1 MQSSRRI
8 PILIHAAFPVAIYGL
23 ESCLRALSENIPFIA
38 DNIFLP
44 RHDAEAHAESLD
56 SCDDKG
62 WLLHHFEWSKEE
74 HEEHFAFDQHPF
86 GICAPRDCY
95 DERTGAFAL
104 NPVSI
109 LDLSMKDEALRIKLS
124 EHGVHE
130 SLMDGVA
137 DILYARGTPREEW
150 VMPYH
155 RAEPLH
161 IAILGFPEC
170 GTTQLAYN
178 LGLHPHIVFSELGN
192 DVDVFQYG
200 VMYASELQ
208 NFVADDP
215 KYAQRLNELSF
226 EQKHLLQVGIT
237 SPLSVYHRERM
248 YTAARLG
255 LKTIICIRHPY
266 KMHTS
271 AFAHRVDRKQDF
283 EDYFK
288 SHEFDRMSNVLYDHT
303 GLFARENLMVVS
315 LDNFI
320 REPHETYEAI
330 FKFIGVNPNEQNI
343 MSSENFW
350 TPQNVDICKHGDR
363 HPTGR
368 SPYEEYLDECFEDYH
383 QGVAEGL
390 DFKAEARRMK
400 KIAEFF
406 SHGIEKVYGFEDDE
420 KFCDGDIIFSVPR
433 WWMYKLRE
441 KSGNWVICSVDPRMQ
456 NITVGDEMFYNPCPE
471 SILHTDDPNVEYCK
485 ENYVVTIPGPL
496 KKLFPEYMISDLQQ
510 RVDIVNTHRQQNNE
524 PAYSGYPFLAR

>member
-1 MQSSRRI
+1 MHLDIVSAEEEIFSGNVKNI
-8 PILIHAAFPVAIYGL
+8 IAAAMMGEVGIYPQHTPMITPLKPG
-23 ESCLRALSENIPFIA
+23 EVKVISEE
-38 DNIFLP
+38 D
-44 RHDAEAHAESLD
+44 
-56 SCDDKG
+56 
-62 WLLHHFEWSKEE
+62 
-74 HEEHFAFDQHPF
+74 EEHFAFDQRPF

-226 EQKHLLQVGIT
+226 EQKHLLQVGFR
-237 SPLSVYHRERM
+237 VVF
-248 YTAARLG
+248 
-255 LKTIICIRHPY
+255 LK
-266 KMHTS
+266 
-271 AFAHRVDRKQDF
+271 
-283 EDYFK
+283 
-288 SHEFDRMSNVLYDHT
+288 
-303 GLFARENLMVVS
+303 G
-315 LDNFI
+315 
-320 REPHETYEAI
+320 
-330 FKFIGVNPNEQNI
+330 
-343 MSSENFW
+343 
-350 TPQNVDICKHGDR
+350 
-363 HPTGR
+363 
-368 SPYEEYLDECFEDYH
+368 
-383 QGVAEGL
+383 
-390 DFKAEARRMK
+390 
-400 KIAEFF
+400 
-406 SHGIEKVYGFEDDE
+406 
-420 KFCDGDIIFSVPR
+420 
-433 WWMYKLRE
+433 
-441 KSGNWVICSVDPRMQ
+441 
-456 NITVGDEMFYNPCPE
+456 
-471 SILHTDDPNVEYCK
+471 K
-485 ENYVVTIPGPL
+485 E
-496 KKLFPEYMISDLQQ
+496 DLQKKK
-510 RVDIVNTHRQQNNE
+510 H
-524 PAYSGYPFLAR
+524 